1 LNFVPLATAS
11 TTNLKIFVYDP
22 ENPNRALQSSGVFF
36 KKDNNSW
43 AFLTGNGDG
52 TVYASWDPGSYLID
66 TVEPSG
72 AAAKYQRRTYSVTVD
87 QNRSV
92 AIAGVTA
99 NTLGFFTLTID
110 LKTTEG
116 KTDFVPRNSCQLLGQ
131 DGNLFLNSGFPRRA
145 DRLKITGTIR
155 ALIIPVD
162 FPDVVGR
169 NSPSE
174 EFFAMANG
182 TDLFFQQVSGGRVN
196 FAFQT
201 LKNYVRMP
209 FNSNEFNLGS
219 WSSGNPNGYYK
230 AALEVADPFV
240 DYSQFDV
247 VYILSPRTVPS
258 SSIAY
263 GPAFI
268 TKVETDDGFIYNGSI
283 SGADAYQNFP
293 GADWK
298 WMAHETGHLFG
309 LHDLYTV
316 SPQPA
321 TYGSWDIMSLNWTE
335 QAIELNSWNRY
346 ISGWLDESEI
356 NCLENSS
363 ITSSAI
369 TRTLTPLVVKNSG
382 TRAQFIRLSST
393 QILVAE
399 FRVTAGL
406 DVIPKTNE
414 GVLLYTV
421 DMTVQSI
428 KGGWSVHRRPDSVM
442 KDFMDAP
449 LRAGESITVAGI
461 KIEVISQSS
470 TSAVVRFS
478 QS

>member
-1 LNFVPLATAS
+1 
-11 TTNLKIFVYDP
+11 
-22 ENPNRALQSSGVFF
+22 
-36 KKDNNSW
+36 
-43 AFLTGNGDG
+43 
-52 TVYASWDPGSYLID
+52 
-66 TVEPSG
+66 
-72 AAAKYQRRTYSVTVD
+72 
-87 QNRSV
+87 
-92 AIAGVTA
+92 
-99 NTLGFFTLTID
+99 
-110 LKTTEG
+110 
-116 KTDFVPRNSCQLLGQ
+116 
-131 DGNLFLNSGFPRRA
+131 
-145 DRLKITGTIR
+145 
-155 ALIIPVD
+155 
-162 FPDVVGR
+162 
-169 NSPSE
+169 
-174 EFFAMANG
+174 
-182 TDLFFQQVSGGRVN
+182 
-196 FAFQT
+196 
-201 LKNYVRMP
+201 
-209 FNSNEFNLGS
+209 
-219 WSSGNPNGYYK
+219 
-230 AALEVADPFV
+230 
-240 DYSQFDV
+240 
-247 VYILSPRTVPS
+247 
-258 SSIAY
+258 
-263 GPAFI
+263 
-268 TKVETDDGFIYNGSI
+268 
-283 SGADAYQNFP
+283 
-293 GADWK
+293 
-298 WMAHETGHLFG
+298 
-309 LHDLYTV
+309 
-316 SPQPA
+316 
-321 TYGSWDIMSLNWTE
+321 MSLNWTE